1 MKKYILT
8 ETGKEVKVG
17 DKITLPRSMVYALF
31 GGRTEVQMLLTEEV
45 IPMLKK
51 FYIINVKGMYPTDIE
66 YYIKKAA
73 MRLYCNTH
81 DMADLI
87 NTLLEKMPL
96 TALQL
101 LLKTISFEFTKD
113 VNFAKLS
120 KVYAVDLYNGNIFS
134 IDKCRNYRIAWFD
147 TEDKAKLAL
156 KILKPYMEK
165 IYGK

>member
-17 DKITLPRSMVYALF
+17 DKIFLPRSIVYTLF
-31 GGRTEVQMLLTEEV
+31 GGRTEVQILLTEEV
-45 IPMLKK
+45 IPMLVG
-51 FYIINVKGMYPTDIE
+51 FHIINEKDLYPTDIE
-66 YYIKKAA
+66 YYVKKAA
-73 MRLYCNTH
+73 IRLYCNIH
-81 DMADLI
+81 DMTDLI
-87 NTLLEKMPL
+87 NALLEKMPL
-96 TALQL
+96 VALQL
-101 LLKTISFEFTKD
+101 LIKTISFEFTKD

-120 KVYAVDLYNGNIFS
+120 KVYAVNLYNGSIFS

>member
-45 IPMLKK
+45 IPMLKG
-51 FYIINVKGMYPTDIE
+51 FCIINEKDLYPTDIK
-66 YYIKKAA
+66 YYIGKAA
-73 MRLYCNTH
+73 KYFDFCTD
-81 DMADLI
+81 DMEDLMGV
-87 NTLLEKMPL
+87 LMEKMPL
-96 TALQL
+96 ISIQI
-101 LLKTISFEFTKD
+101 LLKIISIEFTKD

-120 KVYAVDLYNGNIFS
+120 KVYAVNLYNGNIFS

-147 TEDKAKLAL
+147 TEDKAKFAL

>member
-17 DKITLPRSMVYALF
+17 DKITLPKSMVYALF
-31 GGRTEVQMLLTEEV
+31 GGRTEVQILLTEEV
-45 IPMLKK
+45 IPMLVG
-51 FYIINVKGMYPTDIE
+51 FHIINVKDMYPIDIE

-73 MRLYCNTH
+73 MHLYCNVH
-81 DMADLI
+81 DMADLM

-120 KVYAVDLYNGNIFS
+120 RVYTVNLYDGSIFS
-134 IDKCRNYRIAWFD
+134 MYKCRNCKIAWFD

>member
-17 DKITLPRSMVYALF
+17 DKITLPKSMVYALF
-31 GGRTEVQMLLTEEV
+31 GGHTEVQMLLTEEV
-45 IPMLKK
+45 IPMLKGLH
-51 FYIINVKGMYPTDIE
+51 IINVKDMYPTDIE

-73 MRLYCNTH
+73 TRLYCNVH
-81 DMADLI
+81 DMSSLM

-96 TALQL
+96 VALQL
-101 LLKTISFEFTKD
+101 LIKTISFEFTKD

-147 TEDKAKLAL
+147 TEDKAKFAL